1 MCHARSDVAA
11 NCYVV
16 TTALSHAPKAALPAK
31 KIAATTA
38 NTDSARRNV
47 MNLVIPVSQNASGV
61 ASIISARN
69 YAGSRAIVHDVMSRA
84 QSYFRA
90 SIPASVSVGNHV
102 RRSAESVTKT
112 R

>member
-1 MCHARSDVAA
+1 MCPVRPDVAA
-11 NCYVV
+11 HCSVV
-16 TTALSHAPKAALPAK
+16 TTALSYAPKTALPAK

-38 NTDSARRNV
+38 NTESARGNV

-61 ASIISARN
+61 ASITNARN
-69 YAGSRAIVHDVMSRA
+69 YAGNPAIVHDVTCHV
-84 QSYFRA
+84 QSFFPV
-90 SIPASVSVGNHV
+90 STPVSVSVGKYA